1 MVLTGIPE
9 GRGGGVG
16 SISFVNRGGFGG
28 AKKYAFCRGGGGF
41 FLE

>member
-9 GRGGGVG
+9 GRGG

-28 AKKYAFCRGGGGF
+28 AKKYAFRRGGGGGGF

>member
-9 GRGGGVG
+9 GRGGVG

-28 AKKYAFCRGGGGF
+28 AKKYAFCRGGGGGF